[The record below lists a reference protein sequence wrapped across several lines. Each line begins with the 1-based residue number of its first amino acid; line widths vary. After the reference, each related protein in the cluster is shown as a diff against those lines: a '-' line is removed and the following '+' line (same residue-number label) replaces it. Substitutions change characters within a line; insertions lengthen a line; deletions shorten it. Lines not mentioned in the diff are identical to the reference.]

1 MDKVTKVNFQREFS
15 GGVLVLRSSSL
26 LLEAQR
32 RLVALS
38 LSSKTFL
45 LFSVPF
51 SFRERSKLNKCFF
64 FSLWKFTCWNTCYI
78 MEFFKRYNMQAWRI
92 KVLCNWNIIGF
103 VMLRTI
109 LYGHVFFRVLENYL
123 KLEIKN

>member
-1 MDKVTKVNFQREFS
+1 MKVNFQREFS

-64 FSLWKFTCWNTCYI
+64 FLFGSLLVGTPVILWNFLSDTMYKLQGQ
-78 MEFFKRYNMQAWRI
+78 EFYVI
-92 KVLCNWNIIGF
+92 
-103 VMLRTI
+103 
-109 LYGHVFFRVLENYL
+109 
-123 KLEIKN
+123 EI